1 MTRRFGQR
9 PEYSLTISG
18 RRYIIPA
25 FFLILAAFFLL
36 SGCEA
41 VFGPPAPTPVPPT
54 VTPTPTLPPPTSAA
68 GWSSHQKDAF
78 QITLPSSWQE
88 IQMGD
93 AALKQ
98 AIDAASSDN
107 PHLADTLRGILT
119 SGQNKNFEF
128 YAVDSKSPGVIV
140 TNVSVARTTV
150 PPGTT
155 AAQAAQQFADSLPQL
170 LKGAKLVE
178 VRGPL
183 EINGVHAGE
192 VDYDL
197 PLVNPAGQVVTVR
210 GVQTLFVP
218 TSGNGYV
225 VTVTGD
231 ASQANQFVPLA
242 REIAQSFWLA
252 NP

>member
-1 MTRRFGQR
+1 MTSRLERG
-9 PEYSLTISG
+9 PEHKRVRSG
-18 RRYIIPA
+18 AGYLLPL
-25 FFLILAAFFLL
+25 FFLFVAAFFLL

-41 VFGPPAPTPVPPT
+41 LFGPPTPTPVPPT
-54 VTPTPTLPPPTSAA
+54 VTPTPTLPPPTAPA
-68 GWSSHQKDAF
+68 GWTGHQKDSF
-78 QITLPSSWQE
+78 QITLPASWQE

-98 AIDAASSDN
+98 AIDAASTDN

-155 AAQAAQQFADSLPQL
+155 AAQAAQQFASSLPQL

-183 EINGVHAGE
+183 EINGLHAGE

-218 TSGNGYV
+218 NSGNGYV

-231 ASQANQFVPLA
+231 ASQANQFVPVA

-252 NP
+252 TP